1 MKLIMENWRLYEQQ
15 ALLEQEF
22 DQFFKEHFM
31 QVDEGVIDWVVDKA
45 TTVKDTIIGVI
56 DGIKDWTHEKI
67 VEFVK
72 FMAGKLQKFVETLKE
87 KGIYTHRQARKERQ
101 AITLLLTNKHID
113 LGVMVLS
120 ALAKMSGGFV
130 VDQIVKVPETLKMF
144 FDLLQ
149 DPTKLAA
156 LLGPETADV
165 VRIIKKFIAYREDRK
180 KVNML
185 TKIWK
190 DFGGMAENQETP
202 Q

>member
-1 MKLIMENWRLYEQQ
+1 
-15 ALLEQEF
+15 
-22 DQFFKEHFM
+22 
-31 QVDEGVIDWVVDKA
+31 
-45 TTVKDTIIGVI
+45 
-56 DGIKDWTHEKI
+56 
-67 VEFVK
+67 
-72 FMAGKLQKFVETLKE
+72 
-87 KGIYTHRQARKERQ
+87 
-101 AITLLLTNKHID
+101 
-113 LGVMVLS
+113 MVLS